1 MTTSPP
7 AAVGSDRQRWL
18 VGSDLDG
25 GARAGPIAVQ
35 YTLLAAGYHAD
46 GIDAGK
52 VACAALQRA
61 LIAKCLGDRDELVE
75 RDLSVTAAQGAQ
87 ALERL
92 PFERSTDAIRREPG
106 EPEQRQQA
114 CDDEQAKHAPRDAAL
129 EQLSPEAHTVRR
141 ARQ

>member
-1 MTTSPP
+1 
-7 AAVGSDRQRWL
+7 
-18 VGSDLDG
+18 
-25 GARAGPIAVQ
+25 VQ
-35 YTLLAAGYHAD
+35 HPLFAAGHNAD

-61 LIAKCLGDRDELVE
+61 VIAQCLGDRDELVE
-75 RDLSVTAAQGAQ
+75 RDLSVIAALGAQ

-92 PFERSTDAIRREPG
+92 PLECSTDPIRREPG